1 MTLGGSAAERRWLLA
16 EVVSDSEPVGQ
27 QLRSNC
33 RRARKGARP
42 TYGAAAAGVR
52 RLIPLLIAL
61 AASVATADA
70 GTHGRYEQ
78 RMAYADAVRALE
90 ARRLADFRK
99 LQDSLADYPLAPYLV
114 WREAARRVGSIR
126 PAEMGELRE
135 SMQGIPAGER
145 LFRSWLRAQAQSG
158 RWSTYL
164 AHYEPVDD
172 ATMRCYHLRAL
183 YRSGEREAAL
193 DQVQDLWVSPVS
205 QPKACDPLFDVW
217 RNAGRIDDETAWAR
231 LTAALEAGQTGLGRY
246 ILRFF
251 QEDADVARLYHEA
264 HTRPSIVA
272 RGHRFPRDAKGN
284 QALAHGLMRHSRR
297 HPRDTR
303 ALWHDYRDQRDFD
316 EETRRKVTGAIALSN
331 AKAGNDVQASPAEV
345 TAEGAR
351 EVALQLIRD
360 LRWRD
365 ALVWTAAL
373 PQEDERWLYW
383 HGRLALDLAPEA
395 STGADGAED
404 AARVA
409 LQAAAQKRSYYGFLA
424 AQRLGIESRLNE
436 QRPEE
441 AGSGNGLQDLPAAL
455 RLVEL
460 YAVGDL
466 LNARREWNALKG
478 SLDEERLALVLER
491 MHEVGWINQAIAGA
505 WQAQLPDLLH
515 VRFPQPFPEIYRR
528 HAFTTNL
535 PHPMLLAVSRQESAF
550 DHRAVSRA
558 GARGLMQLMPA
569 TARIVARRI
578 RAARPSEA
586 DLFDPEVNIR
596 LGSNHLAFLMDRYD
610 GHRALVFAAYNAG
623 EHRSDRWKRKASGMP
638 TEAWIERIPF
648 RETRDYV
655 KSVLAFQHVYAL
667 RAGTSPPMLADH
679 ELLIP

>member
-1 MTLGGSAAERRWLLA
+1 MTRGTPFGAAPAGIRWLLA
-16 EVVSDSEPVGQ
+16 LLVAFAVPVVADD
-27 QLRSNC
+27 
-33 RRARKGARP
+33 
-42 TYGAAAAGVR
+42 
-52 RLIPLLIAL
+52 
-61 AASVATADA
+61 ATHPD
-70 GTHGRYEQ
+70 RYEQ
-78 RMAYADAVRALE
+78 RKAYTDAVRALV
-90 ARRLADFRK
+90 AGRLTDFRK
-99 LQDSLADYPLAPYLV
+99 LKDRLADYPLAPYLV

-126 PAEMGELRE
+126 PAEMEELRA

-145 LFRSWLRAQAQSG
+145 MFRSWLRVQARSG

-172 ATMRCYHLRAL
+172 AAMRCYHLRAL

-193 DQVQDLWVSPVS
+193 DQVRDLWVSPVS

-217 RNAGRIDDETAWAR
+217 RGAGRIDDDTAWAR

-251 QEDADVARLYHEA
+251 KEDADAAHLYHEA

-272 RGHRFPRDAKGN
+272 RAERFARDAKGN
-284 QALAHGLMRHSRR
+284 QALAHGLVRHSQR

-331 AKAGNDVQASPAEV
+331 AKAGNDVLASPAAV
-345 TAEGAR
+345 TTQSAT
-351 EVALQLIRD
+351 EVAQQLIRD
-360 LRWRD
+360 RRWQD
-365 ALVWTAAL
+365 ALAWTAAL
-373 PQEDERWLYW
+373 PPEDERWLYW
-383 HGRLALDLAPEA
+383 HGRLALDLAPDA
-395 STGADGAED
+395 AAGDAAGD
-404 AARVA
+404 AARAA
-409 LQAAAQKRSYYGFLA
+409 LQAAAQERSYYGFLA
-424 AQRLGIESRLNE
+424 AQRLGIESRLNAWQTE
-436 QRPEE
+436 PG
-441 AGSGNGLQDLPAAL
+441 ASGNGLQDLPAAR

-460 YAVGDL
+460 YAVGDHV
-466 LNARREWNALKG
+466 NARREWNALKD
-478 SLDEERLALVLER
+478 SLDDERLALVLER
-491 MHEVGWINQAIAGA
+491 MHEVGWINQAIMGA
-505 WQAQLPDLLH
+505 WQAKLPDLLH

-578 RAARPSEA
+578 RAKQPSEA

-596 LGSNHLAFLMDRYD
+596 LGSNHLAFLMDRYN

-623 EHRSDRWKRKASGMP
+623 ESRSDRWKRKVSGMP
-638 TEAWIERIPF
+638 TDAWIERIPF

>member
-1 MTLGGSAAERRWLLA
+1 
-16 EVVSDSEPVGQ
+16 
-27 QLRSNC
+27 
-33 RRARKGARP
+33 
-42 TYGAAAAGVR
+42 
-52 RLIPLLIAL
+52 
-61 AASVATADA
+61 
-70 GTHGRYEQ
+70 
-78 RMAYADAVRALE
+78 MAYADAVRALE
-90 ARRLADFRK
+90 AGRVGDFRK
-99 LQDSLADYPLAPYLV
+99 LRDGLAEYPLAPYLT
-114 WREAARRVGSIR
+114 WREASRRVGSIGA
-126 PAEMGELRE
+126 AEMGQLRE

-145 LFRSWLRAQAQSG
+145 MFRSWLRVQARRG

-172 ATMRCYHLRAL
+172 AAMRCYHLRAL

-193 DQVQDLWVSPVS
+193 DQVRDLWVSPVS
-205 QPKACDPLFDVW
+205 QPKACDPLFDAW
-217 RNAGRIDDETAWAR
+217 RAAGRIDDETAWAR
-231 LTAALEAGQTGLGRY
+231 LTAALEAEQTGLGRY

-251 QEDADVARLYHEA
+251 KDDADIVRLYHEV

-272 RGHRFPRDAKGN
+272 RGDLFPNDAKGN
-284 QALAHGLMRHSRR
+284 QVLAHGLMRHARR
-297 HPRDTR
+297 HPKDTR
-303 ALWHDYRDQRDFD
+303 ALWHDYRDERDFND
-316 EETRRKVTGAIALSN
+316 ATRRRVTGAIALAN
-331 AKAGNDVQASPAEV
+331 AKAGNDIQATPAEV
-345 TAEGAR
+345 TTEDAG
-351 EVALQLIRD
+351 EVATQLIRD

-365 ALVWTAAL
+365 ALHWTATL
-373 PQEDERWLYW
+373 PGHGDERWLYW
-383 HGRLALDLAPEA
+383 QGRLALDLAPDAAEA
-395 STGADGAED
+395 GAE
-404 AARVA
+404 AARAA
-409 LQAAAQKRSYYGFLA
+409 LEQAAQKRSYYGFLA

-436 QRPEE
+436 QPIDDDA
-441 AGSGNGLQDLPAAL
+441 AGQGLRDLAAVE

-466 LNARREWNALKG
+466 VNARREWNALTG
-478 SLDEERLALVLER
+478 SLDEDRLALVLQR
-491 MHEVGWINQAIAGA
+491 IHEIGWIDQAIAGA
-505 WQAQLPDLLH
+505 WQAKLPDLLH

-535 PHPMLLAVSRQESAF
+535 PRPMLLAVSRQESAF
-550 DHRAVSRA
+550 DHRAVSHA

-578 RAARPSEA
+578 RAGRPSEA

-667 RAGTSPPMLADH
+667 RAGASPPMLGAH
-679 ELLIP
+679 ELVIP